1 MKRSLHHIEW
11 HNSSKY
17 DRINYNINISL
28 FVNPICSKRLVLHRD
43 NIQLTEIESEDNMV
57 KETTVTSTEMTQP
70 VIIDLGKQRSKYIK
84 ELKNGEGELWDEVLE
99 VADEVKEM
107 LGAEAEGK
115 ILIPVIML
123 YQERAG
129 RRRIDLEKLIF
140 PLMETDDD
148 DDDDDEE

>member
-1 MKRSLHHIEW
+1 MAE
-11 HNSSKY
+11 
-17 DRINYNINISL
+17 
-28 FVNPICSKRLVLHRD
+28 
-43 NIQLTEIESEDNMV
+43 EA
-57 KETTVTSTEMTQP
+57 VTSTEMTQP
-70 VIIDLGKQRSKYIK
+70 VIIDLGKQRSKSIK

-123 YQERAG
+123 YQEKAG

-148 DDDDDEE
+148 DDDDDDDEE

>member
-1 MKRSLHHIEW
+1 
-11 HNSSKY
+11 
-17 DRINYNINISL
+17 
-28 FVNPICSKRLVLHRD
+28 
-43 NIQLTEIESEDNMV
+43 MV
-57 KETTVTSTEMTQP
+57 KETTATTTEMTQP
-70 VIIDLGKQRSKYIK
+70 VIIDLGKQRSKSIK

-115 ILIPVIML
+115 VLIPVIML
-123 YQERAG
+123 YQEKAS

-140 PLMETDDD
+140 PLMENDDDD

>member
-1 MKRSLHHIEW
+1 
-11 HNSSKY
+11 
-17 DRINYNINISL
+17 
-28 FVNPICSKRLVLHRD
+28 
-43 NIQLTEIESEDNMV
+43 MV
-57 KETTVTSTEMTQP
+57 KEATTTSTEMTQP
-70 VIIDLGKQRSKYIK
+70 VIIDLGKQRSKLIK

-115 ILIPVIML
+115 VLIPVIML
-123 YQERAG
+123 YQEKAG

-140 PLMETDDD
+140 PLMENDD

>member
-1 MKRSLHHIEW
+1 MAE
-11 HNSSKY
+11 
-17 DRINYNINISL
+17 
-28 FVNPICSKRLVLHRD
+28 
-43 NIQLTEIESEDNMV
+43 EA
-57 KETTVTSTEMTQP
+57 VTSTEMTQP
-70 VIIDLGKQRSKYIK
+70 VIIDLGKQRSKSIK

-123 YQERAG
+123 YQEKLG

-148 DDDDDEE
+148 DDEDEE